1 MTLNVLQSAWK
12 WCVILDINSI
22 DDECIDAKDM
32 ADKHM
37 VYQNEP
43 LDTKWVNTFGE
54 QETHSHKSRLL
65 LLLVLKILTTS
76 GSSTFV

>member
-1 MTLNVLQSAWK
+1 M
-12 WCVILDINSI
+12 

-37 VYQNEP
+37 VYQKEP

-54 QETHSHKSRLL
+54 QETHSHMS
-65 LLLVLKILTTS
+65 
-76 GSSTFV
+76 